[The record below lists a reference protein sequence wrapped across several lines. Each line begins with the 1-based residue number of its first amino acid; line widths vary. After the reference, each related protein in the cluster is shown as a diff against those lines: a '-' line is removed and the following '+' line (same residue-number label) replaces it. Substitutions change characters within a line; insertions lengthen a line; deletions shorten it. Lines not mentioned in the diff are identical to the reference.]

1 MIKSG
6 FYDSINHD
14 RLYGADDFSDYFEGL
29 ISDGIYAGIGKEF
42 RVFADG
48 STMGVQVDTGR
59 AKILNKYVRNTD
71 ILEVEI
77 DAADSENPRW
87 DAVCVSVNLDEAYR
101 NGYID
106 VHKGTPA
113 ADPQKPDVPDT
124 NAAKL
129 FVLAYVYVPAQATV
143 INAENVNDNR
153 GAANCP
159 YVVGITG
166 TENIVN
172 VVQEAA
178 TNAQSQITATVA
190 DAQTQ
195 ISGFVT
201 DAQAKTNKFVADA
214 QSQID
219 TALTTQ
225 QTQFNKFLTDSE
237 TDLQNLQNNFNTWW
251 DNQKQNKIKLLE
263 NTRQYID
270 KNAAGSIQISSDQY
284 SLDDEIAG
292 TAVMNVYRNG
302 LRMVRYVDYTL
313 RYSEDRSITWVDFN
327 TANKDDVIVI
337 QILKISS

>member
-71 ILEVEI
+71 VLDIEI
-77 DAADSENPRW
+77 DTADSENPRW

-143 INAENVNDNR
+143 INADNVNDNR

-178 TNAQSQITATVA
+178 DNAQSQITATVADAQSKTNKFVA

-201 DAQAKTNKFVADA
+201 DAQTQV
-214 QSQID
+214 D
-219 TALTTQ
+219 TTLTTQ

-251 DNQKQNKIKLLE
+251 DKQKQNKIKLLE
-263 NTRQYID
+263 DIRQYID
-270 KNAAGSIQISSDQY
+270 KNAAGSIQISSDRY

>member
-124 NAAKL
+124 DSAKL

-178 TNAQSQITATVA
+178 TNAQTQIAASATNAQSQVSNFVTDTQSEVNAFVA
-190 DAQTQ
+190 NAQTQ
-195 ISGFVT
+195 V
-201 DAQAKTNKFVADA
+201 
-214 QSQID
+214 D
-219 TALTTQ
+219 T
-225 QTQFNKFLTDSE
+225 FITDSGK
-237 TDLQNLQNNFNTWW
+237 DLQNLESSFNTWW

-263 NTRQYID
+263 DIRQYVD
-270 KNAAGSIQISSDQY
+270 KNAAGSIQISKDRY

-292 TAVMNVYRNG
+292 TAIMNVYRNG

-313 RYSEDRSITWVDFN
+313 RYSEDHSITWVDFN
-327 TANKDDVIVI
+327 VAHENDVIVI

>member
-1 MIKSG
+1 MLKSG

-113 ADPQKPDVPDT
+113 ADPQRPDVPDT

-195 ISGFVT
+195 ISGFIT
-201 DAQAKTNKFVADA
+201 DEQSKTNKFVADA

-225 QTQFNKFLTDSE
+225 QTQFNNFLTDSE
-237 TDLQNLQNNFNTWW
+237 TDLQNLQNNFNF
-251 DNQKQNKIKLLE
+251 K
-263 NTRQYID
+263 
-270 KNAAGSIQISSDQY
+270 
-284 SLDDEIAG
+284 
-292 TAVMNVYRNG
+292 
-302 LRMVRYVDYTL
+302 
-313 RYSEDRSITWVDFN
+313 
-327 TANKDDVIVI
+327 
-337 QILKISS
+337 

>member
-201 DAQAKTNKFVADA
+201 DAQSKTNKFVADA

>member
-153 GAANCP
+153 GAENCP

-201 DAQAKTNKFVADA
+201 DAQSKTNKFVADA

-219 TALTTQ
+219 TALSTQ
-225 QTQFNKFLTDSE
+225 QTQFDKFLTDSKTE
-237 TDLQNLQNNFNTWW
+237 LQTLEVDFNAWW
-251 DNQKQNKIKLLE
+251 NDKKQNKIKLLE
-263 NTRQYID
+263 DTRQYID

-302 LRMVRYVDYTL
+302 LRMVRHVDYTL

>member
-71 ILEVEI
+71 VLDIEI
-77 DAADSENPRW
+77 DTADSENPRW

-143 INAENVNDNR
+143 INTDNVNDNR

-201 DAQAKTNKFVADA
+201 DAQT
-214 QSQID
+214 QLD
-219 TALTTQ
+219 TALNAQ
-225 QTQFNKFLTDSE
+225 EARFSKFLINSGIQ
-237 TDLQNLQNNFNTWW
+237 LQNLKDSFNEWW
-251 DNQKQNKIKLLE
+251 EEQKKNPPTLE
-263 NTRQYID
+263 
-270 KNAAGSIQISSDQY
+270 
-284 SLDDEIAG
+284 
-292 TAVMNVYRNG
+292 
-302 LRMVRYVDYTL
+302 
-313 RYSEDRSITWVDFN
+313 
-327 TANKDDVIVI
+327 
-337 QILKISS
+337 

>member
-124 NAAKL
+124 DSAKL

-178 TNAQSQITATVA
+178 TNAQTQIAASATNAQSQVSNFVTDTQSEVNAFVA
-190 DAQTQ
+190 NAQTQ
-195 ISGFVT
+195 V
-201 DAQAKTNKFVADA
+201 
-214 QSQID
+214 D
-219 TALTTQ
+219 T
-225 QTQFNKFLTDSE
+225 FITDSGK
-237 TDLQNLQNNFNTWW
+237 DLQNLESSFNTWW

-263 NTRQYID
+263 DIRQYID
-270 KNAAGSIQISSDQY
+270 KNAAGSIQISNDRY

-292 TAVMNVYRNG
+292 TVVMNVYRNG
-302 LRMVRYVDYTL
+302 LRMMRNVDYTL
-313 RYSEDRSITWVDFN
+313 RYSEDLSITYVDFN

>member
-48 STMGVQVDTGR
+48 STMGVKVDTGR

-113 ADPQKPDVPDT
+113 ADPQRPDVPDT

-201 DAQAKTNKFVADA
+201 DAQSKTNKFVADA

-225 QTQFNKFLTDSE
+225 QTQFNNFLTDSE

-270 KNAAGSIQISSDQY
+270 KNAAGSIQITSDRY

-327 TANKDDVIVI
+327 VAHENDVIVI

>member
-71 ILEVEI
+71 VLDIEI
-77 DAADSENPRW
+77 DTADSENPRW

-153 GAANCP
+153 GAENCP

-178 TNAQSQITATVA
+178 TNAQ
-190 DAQTQ
+190 TQ
-195 ISGFVT
+195 ISSFVT
-201 DAQAKTNKFVADA
+201 DAQTQLATDLNAQNAQFSKFLINAGIQLQNLKDSFNEWWEE
-214 QSQID
+214 QKKNPPTLEEYFLQH
-219 TALTTQ
+219 TAEEG
-225 QTQFNKFLTDSE
+225 QTQFPIETNRFSKGVMSE
-237 TDLQNLQNNFNTWW
+237 
-251 DNQKQNKIKLLE
+251 
-263 NTRQYID
+263 
-270 KNAAGSIQISSDQY
+270 
-284 SLDDEIAG
+284 
-292 TAVMNVYRNG
+292 NVYKNG
-302 LRMVRYVDYTL
+302 LRLMPGVDYKYEHHATE
-313 RYSEDRSITWVDFN
+313 YSYFVLTN
-327 TANKDDVIVI
+327 PATAGDKIIV
-337 QILKISS
+337 QIIKIS

>member
-48 STMGVQVDTGR
+48 STMGVKVDTGR

-77 DAADSENPRW
+77 DAADRENPRW

-113 ADPQKPDVPDT
+113 ADPQRPDVPDT

-201 DAQAKTNKFVADA
+201 DAQSKTNKFVADA

-225 QTQFNKFLTDSE
+225 QTQFNNFLTDSE

-270 KNAAGSIQISSDQY
+270 KNAAGSIQITSDRY

-327 TANKDDVIVI
+327 VAHENDVIVI

>member
-71 ILEVEI
+71 VLDIEI
-77 DAADSENPRW
+77 DTADSENPRW

-219 TALTTQ
+219 TALSTQ
-225 QTQFNKFLTDSE
+225 QTQFDKFLTDSKTE
-237 TDLQNLQNNFNTWW
+237 LQTLEVDFNAWW
-251 DNQKQNKIKLLE
+251 NDKKQNKIKLLE
-263 NTRQYID
+263 DTTQYTITNGNGD
-270 KNAAGSIQISSDQY
+270 VSVSKDRY

-292 TAVMNVYRNG
+292 KAVANVYKNG
-302 LRMVRYVDYTL
+302 LYLTRNVDYTM
-313 RYSEDRSITWVDFN
+313 RYTDISTYFVLTTVNDGDKIT
-327 TANKDDVIVI
+327 I

>member
-1 MIKSG
+1 MLKSG
-6 FYDSINHD
+6 FFDSINHD

-113 ADPQKPDVPDT
+113 ADPQRPDVPDT

-195 ISGFVT
+195 ISVFVT
-201 DAQAKTNKFVADA
+201 DAQSKTNKFVADA

-225 QTQFNKFLTDSE
+225 QTQFNNFLTDSE

-270 KNAAGSIQISSDQY
+270 KNAAGSIQITSDRY

-327 TANKDDVIVI
+327 VAHENDVIVI

>member
-1 MIKSG
+1 MLKSG
-6 FYDSINHD
+6 FFDSINHD
-14 RLYGADDFSDYFEGL
+14 RLYGSDDFSDYFEGL
-29 ISDGIYAGIGKEF
+29 ISDGIYAGVGKEF
-42 RVFADG
+42 KVSADG
-48 STMGVQVDTGR
+48 STMGVKVDSGR

-71 ILEVEI
+71 VLEIEI

-101 NGYID
+101 NGYVDI
-106 VHKGTPA
+106 HKGTPA
-113 ADPQKPDVPDT
+113 VDPQKPDVPDT

-129 FVLAYVYVPAQATV
+129 FVLAYVYVPAQAAAIT
-143 INAENVNDNR
+143 AENVNDNR
-153 GAANCP
+153 GTANCP

-178 TNAQSQITATVA
+178 TNAQSQIATMVT
-190 DAQTQ
+190 DAQSQ

-201 DAQAKTNKFVADA
+201 DAQTQV
-214 QSQID
+214 D

-237 TDLQNLQNNFNTWW
+237 TELQDLQNEFNTWW

-263 NTRQYID
+263 DTTQYIVTNGNGD
-270 KNAAGSIQISSDQY
+270 IPVSKDRY
-284 SLDDEIAG
+284 SLDDEVAG
-292 TAVMNVYRNG
+292 KAVANVYKNG
-302 LRMVRYVDYTL
+302 LYLTRNVDYTM
-313 RYSEDRSITWVDFN
+313 RYTDIFTYFGLTTVTDGDKIT
-327 TANKDDVIVI
+327 I